1 VQNVVRLKIL
11 STFAF
16 MSIQILVDA
25 GWDVSIYKQKKR
37 DDGIFKELIQ
47 WRAKRFGGLKEYTN
61 ENKGFDV
68 CDEAVEDMWNTLT
81 KL

>member
-1 VQNVVRLKIL
+1 
-11 STFAF
+11 

-25 GWDVSIYKQKKR
+25 GWDVSIYRQKKR

-47 WRAKRFGGLKEYTN
+47 WRAKQFSGLKEYTN
-61 ENKGFDV
+61 ESKGFDT
-68 CDEAVEDMWNTLT
+68 CDEAIADMWNTLT

>member
-25 GWDVSIYKQKKR
+25 GWDVSIYRQKKR
-37 DDGIFKELIQ
+37 DDGVFKNLLQ
-47 WRAKRFGGLKEYTN
+47 WRAKHYLRIKEYTN
-61 ENKGFDV
+61 ENKGFET